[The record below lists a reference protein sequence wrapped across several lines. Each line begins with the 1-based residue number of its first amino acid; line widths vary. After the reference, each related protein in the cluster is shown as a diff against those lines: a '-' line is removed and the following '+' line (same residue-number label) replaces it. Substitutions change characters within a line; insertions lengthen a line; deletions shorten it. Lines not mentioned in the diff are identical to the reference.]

1 MKSLKVDR
9 RTFVQSGAAGFAFFA
24 AGGLNAQANFTGASV
39 SAAEGSELLAAIAR
53 LNELGPLLP
62 PDENGVRL
70 PAGFR
75 SRIVARSGEAPSNN
89 SRVVW
94 HPAPDGGAVF
104 ASADGGWVYAS
115 NSELRNAQGGVR
127 ALRFDSS
134 GTVVDCYSILENT
147 TSNCAGGATPW
158 GTWLSCEEHEQ
169 GLVFECDPQQAGNG
183 AARPLLGRFEHE
195 AVAVDLIND
204 QLYLTEDQRDG
215 GFYRFT
221 ATRGLPDLSAGQLEI
236 ASVVQRGESYIVEWL
251 PVPDPLASTTATR
264 YQVAGSQAFRGGEGI
279 AFHNGIIYFTTKRDN
294 RVWSYRIASSE
305 LSIIYDIDT
314 SDDPLLA
321 GVDNVTV
328 TPRGD
333 VLVAEDGGDMQL
345 VVLAP
350 SQDGE
355 QFDVIPLLQ
364 VVGHE
369 ASEITGPAFDPSYT
383 RLYFSSQRGAEGSNE
398 FGVTFE
404 ISKA

>member
-1 MKSLKVDR
+1 M
-9 RTFVQSGAAGFAFFA
+9 QHGATGFALFA
-24 AGGLNAQANFTGASV
+24 AGGLKAQASVMASG
-39 SAAEGSELLAAIAR
+39 SAAPKSTELLAAIAR
-53 LNELGPLLP
+53 LGELGPLLP
-62 PDENGVRL
+62 PDENGLRL

-75 SRIVARSGEAPSNN
+75 SRIVARSGVAPSKN
-89 SRVVW
+89 SEVVW
-94 HPAPDGGAVF
+94 HRAPDGGAVF

-115 NSELRNAQGGVR
+115 NSELRDAAGGVR
-127 ALRFDSS
+127 ALRFDAS
-134 GTVVDCYSILENT
+134 GEVVDCYSILENT

-169 GLVFECDPQQAGNG
+169 GLVFECDPQKPGNG
-183 AARPLLGRFEHE
+183 EARPLLGRFEHE
-195 AVAVDLIND
+195 AVAVDLAND

-236 ASVVQRGESYIVEWL
+236 ASVIQRGNSQMIEWL
-251 PVPDPLASTTATR
+251 PVPDPLATNTATR
-264 YQVAGSQAFRGGEGI
+264 YQVEGYQAFRGGEGI
-279 AFHNGIIYFTTKRDN
+279 AFHDGAVYFTTKRDN
-294 RVWSYRIASSE
+294 RVWSYETESRE
-305 LSIIYDIDT
+305 LRVIYDIET
-314 SDDPLLA
+314 STDPVLA

-345 VVLAP
+345 VMLAP
-350 SQDGE
+350 SKDSDQLSAY
-355 QFDVIPLLQ
+355 PLLQ
-364 VVGHE
+364 VVGHD

-383 RLYFSSQRGAEGSNE
+383 RLYFSSQRGAEGANE

-404 ISKA
+404 ISRV

>member
-1 MKSLKVDR
+1 M
-9 RTFVQSGAAGFAFFA
+9 QHGATGFALFA
-24 AGGLNAQANFTGASV
+24 AGGLKAQASV
-39 SAAEGSELLAAIAR
+39 MGLGSAAPKSTELLAAIAR
-53 LNELGPLLP
+53 LGELGPLLP
-62 PDENGVRL
+62 PDENGLRL

-75 SRIVARSGEAPSNN
+75 SRIVARSGVAPSKN
-89 SRVVW
+89 SEVVW
-94 HPAPDGGAVF
+94 HRAPDGGAVF
-104 ASADGGWVYAS
+104 ASAGGGWVYAS
-115 NSELRNAQGGVR
+115 NSELRDAAGGVR
-127 ALRFDSS
+127 ALRFDAS
-134 GTVVDCYSILENT
+134 GEVVDCYSILENT

-169 GLVFECDPQQAGNG
+169 GLVFECDPQKPGKG
-183 AARPLLGRFEHE
+183 DARPLLGRFEHE
-195 AVAVDLIND
+195 AVAVDLAND

-236 ASVVQRGESYIVEWL
+236 ASVVQRGNSQIIEWL
-251 PVPDPLASTTATR
+251 PVPDPLATNTATR
-264 YQVAGSQAFRGGEGI
+264 YQVEGYQAFRGGEGI
-279 AFHNGIIYFTTKRDN
+279 AFHDGAVYFTTKRDN
-294 RVWSYRIASSE
+294 RVWSYETESRE
-305 LSIIYDIDT
+305 LRVIYDIET
-314 SDDPLLA
+314 STDPVLA

-350 SQDGE
+350 SKDSD
-355 QFDVIPLLQ
+355 QFNAYPLLQ
-364 VVGHE
+364 VVGHD

-383 RLYFSSQRGAEGSNE
+383 RLYFSSQRGAEGANE

-404 ISKA
+404 ISRV

>member
-1 MKSLKVDR
+1 M
-9 RTFVQSGAAGFAFFA
+9 QHGATGFALFA
-24 AGGLNAQANFTGASV
+24 AGGLKAQASV
-39 SAAEGSELLAAIAR
+39 MGSGSAAPKSTELLAAIAR
-53 LNELGPLLP
+53 LGELGPLLP
-62 PDENGVRL
+62 PDENGLRL

-75 SRIVARSGEAPSNN
+75 SRIVARSGVAPSKN
-89 SRVVW
+89 SEVVW
-94 HPAPDGGAVF
+94 HRAPDGGAVF
-104 ASADGGWVYAS
+104 ASAGGGWVYAS
-115 NSELRNAQGGVR
+115 NSELRDAAGGVR
-127 ALRFDSS
+127 ALRFDAS
-134 GTVVDCYSILENT
+134 GEIVDCYSILENT

-169 GLVFECDPQQAGNG
+169 GLVFECDPQKPGNG
-183 AARPLLGRFEHE
+183 EARPLLGRFEHE
-195 AVAVDLIND
+195 AVAVDLAND

-236 ASVVQRGESYIVEWL
+236 ASVVQRGNSQIIEWL
-251 PVPDPLASTTATR
+251 PVPDPLATNTATR
-264 YQVAGSQAFRGGEGI
+264 YQVEGYQAFRGGEGI
-279 AFHNGIIYFTTKRDN
+279 AFHNGAVYFTTKRDN
-294 RVWSYRIASSE
+294 RVWSYETESRE
-305 LSIIYDIDT
+305 LRVIYDIET
-314 SDDPLLA
+314 STDPVLA

-350 SQDGE
+350 SKDSD
-355 QFDVIPLLQ
+355 QFNAYPLLQ
-364 VVGHE
+364 VVGHD

-383 RLYFSSQRGAEGSNE
+383 RLYFSSQRGAEGANE

-404 ISKA
+404 ISRV

>member
-1 MKSLKVDR
+1 M
-9 RTFVQSGAAGFAFFA
+9 QHGATGFALFA
-24 AGGLNAQANFTGASV
+24 AGGLKAQASV
-39 SAAEGSELLAAIAR
+39 MGSGSAAPKSTELLAAIAR
-53 LNELGPLLP
+53 LGDLGPLLP
-62 PDENGVRL
+62 PDENGLRL

-75 SRIVARSGEAPSNN
+75 SRIVARSGVAPSKN
-89 SRVVW
+89 SEVVW
-94 HPAPDGGAVF
+94 HRAPDGGAVF
-104 ASADGGWVYAS
+104 ASAGGGWVYAS
-115 NSELRNAQGGVR
+115 NSELRDAAGGVR
-127 ALRFDSS
+127 ALRFDAS
-134 GTVVDCYSILENT
+134 GEVVDCYSILENT

-169 GLVFECDPQQAGNG
+169 GLVFECDPQKPGNG
-183 AARPLLGRFEHE
+183 EARPLLGRFEHE
-195 AVAVDLIND
+195 AVAVDLAND

-236 ASVVQRGESYIVEWL
+236 ASVVQRGNSQIIEWL
-251 PVPDPLASTTATR
+251 PVPDPLATNTATR
-264 YQVAGSQAFRGGEGI
+264 YQVEGYQAFRGGEGI
-279 AFHNGIIYFTTKRDN
+279 AFHDGAVYFTTKRDN
-294 RVWSYRIASSE
+294 RVWSYETESRE
-305 LSIIYDIDT
+305 LRVIYDIET
-314 SDDPLLA
+314 STDPVLA

-350 SQDGE
+350 SKDSD
-355 QFDVIPLLQ
+355 QFNVYPLLQ
-364 VVGHE
+364 VVGHD

-383 RLYFSSQRGAEGSNE
+383 RLYFSSQRGAEGANE

-404 ISKA
+404 ISRV

>member
-1 MKSLKVDR
+1 M
-9 RTFVQSGAAGFAFFA
+9 QHGATGFALFA
-24 AGGLNAQANFTGASV
+24 AGSLKAQASV
-39 SAAEGSELLAAIAR
+39 MGSGSAAPKSTELLAAIAR
-53 LNELGPLLP
+53 LGELGPLLP
-62 PDENGVRL
+62 PDENGLRL

-75 SRIVARSGEAPSNN
+75 SRIVARSGVAPSKN
-89 SRVVW
+89 SEVVW
-94 HPAPDGGAVF
+94 HRAPDGGAVF
-104 ASADGGWVYAS
+104 ASAGGGWVYAS
-115 NSELRNAQGGVR
+115 NSELRDAAGGVR
-127 ALRFDSS
+127 ALRFDAS
-134 GTVVDCYSILENT
+134 GEVVDCYSILENT

-169 GLVFECDPQQAGNG
+169 GLVFECDPQKPGNG
-183 AARPLLGRFEHE
+183 EARPLLGRFEHE
-195 AVAVDLIND
+195 AVAVDLAND

-236 ASVVQRGESYIVEWL
+236 ASVVQRGNSQIIEWL
-251 PVPDPLASTTATR
+251 PVPDPLATNTATR
-264 YQVAGSQAFRGGEGI
+264 YQVEGYQAFRGGEGI
-279 AFHNGIIYFTTKRDN
+279 AFHDGAVYFTTKRDN
-294 RVWSYRIASSE
+294 RVWSYETESRE
-305 LSIIYDIDT
+305 LRVIYDIET
-314 SDDPLLA
+314 STDPVLA

-350 SQDGE
+350 SKDSD
-355 QFDVIPLLQ
+355 QFNVYPLLQ
-364 VVGHE
+364 VVGHD

-383 RLYFSSQRGAEGSNE
+383 RLYFSSQRGAEGANE

-404 ISKA
+404 ISRV

>member
-1 MKSLKVDR
+1 M
-9 RTFVQSGAAGFAFFA
+9 QHGATGFALFA
-24 AGGLNAQANFTGASV
+24 AGGLRAQASVMASG
-39 SAAEGSELLAAIAR
+39 SAAPKSTELLAAIAR
-53 LNELGPLLP
+53 LGELGPLLP
-62 PDENGVRL
+62 PDENGLRL

-75 SRIVARSGEAPSNN
+75 SRIVARSGVAPSKN
-89 SRVVW
+89 SEVVW
-94 HPAPDGGAVF
+94 HRAPDGGAVF

-115 NSELRNAQGGVR
+115 NSELRDAAGGVR
-127 ALRFDSS
+127 ALRFDAS
-134 GTVVDCYSILENT
+134 GEVVDCYSILENT

-169 GLVFECDPQQAGNG
+169 GLVFECDPQKPGNG
-183 AARPLLGRFEHE
+183 EARPLLGRFEHE
-195 AVAVDLIND
+195 AVAVDLAND

-236 ASVVQRGESYIVEWL
+236 ASVIQRGNSQMIEWL
-251 PVPDPLASTTATR
+251 PVPDPLATNTSTR
-264 YQVAGSQAFRGGEGI
+264 YQVEGYQAFRGGEGI
-279 AFHNGIIYFTTKRDN
+279 AFHDGAVYFTTKRDN
-294 RVWSYRIASSE
+294 RVWSYETESRE
-305 LSIIYDIDT
+305 LRVIYDIET
-314 SDDPLLA
+314 STDPVLA

-350 SQDGE
+350 SKDSD
-355 QFDVIPLLQ
+355 QFNAYPLLQ
-364 VVGHE
+364 VVGHD

-383 RLYFSSQRGAEGSNE
+383 RLYFSSQRGAEGANE

-404 ISKA
+404 ISRV

>member
-1 MKSLKVDR
+1 M
-9 RTFVQSGAAGFAFFA
+9 QHGATGFALFA
-24 AGGLNAQANFTGASV
+24 AGSLKAQASV
-39 SAAEGSELLAAIAR
+39 MGSGSAAPKSTELLAAIAR
-53 LNELGPLLP
+53 LGELGPLLP
-62 PDENGVRL
+62 PDENGLRL

-75 SRIVARSGEAPSNN
+75 SRIVARSGVAPSKN
-89 SRVVW
+89 SEVVW
-94 HPAPDGGAVF
+94 HRAPDGGAVF
-104 ASADGGWVYAS
+104 ASAGGGWVYAS
-115 NSELRNAQGGVR
+115 NSELRDAAGGVR
-127 ALRFDSS
+127 ALRFDAS
-134 GTVVDCYSILENT
+134 GEVVDCYSILENT

-169 GLVFECDPQQAGNG
+169 GLVFECDPQKPGNG
-183 AARPLLGRFEHE
+183 EARPLLGRFEHE
-195 AVAVDLIND
+195 AVAVDLAND

-236 ASVVQRGESYIVEWL
+236 ASVVQRGNSQIIEWL
-251 PVPDPLASTTATR
+251 PVPDPLATNTATR
-264 YQVAGSQAFRGGEGI
+264 YQVEGYQAFRGGEGI
-279 AFHNGIIYFTTKRDN
+279 AFHNGAVYFTTKRDN
-294 RVWSYRIASSE
+294 RVWSYETESRE
-305 LSIIYDIDT
+305 LRVIYDIET
-314 SDDPLLA
+314 STDPVLA

-350 SQDGE
+350 SKDSD
-355 QFDVIPLLQ
+355 QFNAYPLLQ
-364 VVGHE
+364 VVGHD

-383 RLYFSSQRGAEGSNE
+383 RLYFSSQRGAEGANE

-404 ISKA
+404 ISRV